1 MPDNQKFADVRDP
14 KRIWAVGA
22 IHADVERLSAL
33 HTDIGRRFLP
43 GDRLVYTG
51 NMIGRGSAVRETM
64 DELLSFRRALIAMPG
79 MLADDVVYLRGAQ
92 EEMWQKLLQLQF
104 APDPSVVLRW
114 MLRQGVDTTL
124 VAYGGDPDQGMNCAR
139 DGAVSIT
146 RWTNSLRGA
155 MRAAPGH
162 GNVMS
167 ALRRA
172 AHTSK
177 PDETGTERV
186 PGGVLIVASGIETSR
201 PLGAQGDNFW
211 WGGPGFARIDQPYGP
226 FNRIVRGFDP
236 GRSGVQVGDFTATL
250 DGGCGFG
257 GPLVC
262 GCLTPAGEILEL
274 IEV

>member
-1 MPDNQKFADVRDP
+1 MPMWSA
-14 KRIWAVGA
+14 
-22 IHADVERLSAL
+22 LSAL
-33 HTDIGRRFLP
+33 HTDIGRRFMP

-124 VAYGGDPDQGMNCAR
+124 VAYGGNPDQGMACAR

-162 GNVMS
+162 ENVMS

-172 AHTSK
+172 AYTSE

-201 PLGAQGDNFW
+201 PLGC
-211 WGGPGFARIDQPYGP
+211 
-226 FNRIVRGFDP
+226 P
-236 GRSGVQVGDFTATL
+236 GR
-250 DGGCGFG
+250 
-257 GPLVC
+257 
-262 GCLTPAGEILEL
+262 
-274 IEV
+274 